1 MAEKKIRSKSAEIA
15 HSRKIAEHGESIWGW
30 STAAGRRRAERRAA
44 LLVEL
49 SALTSQQRV
58 LELGCGTGIF
68 TDKLAGCG
76 AYLTAVDISAEL
88 LSWAQRR
95 LNGVKNATLVL
106 ADGESLPFHD
116 EMFDAVVGSSIL
128 HHLPLKSSLTE
139 IRRILRPGGKLAF
152 AEPNMMNPQILIQ
165 KNVPVVKRW
174 LGDSPDES
182 AFIRW
187 RLKRKLLSVGF
198 ENIVIKPYD
207 FLHPL
212 TPGLAVPLVD
222 QMGRL
227 AEKIPILRQIAGS
240 LIIGASRR

>member
-1 MAEKKIRSKSAEIA
+1 
-15 HSRKIAEHGESIWGW
+15 
-30 STAAGRRRAERRAA
+30 
-44 LLVEL
+44 
-49 SALTSQQRV
+49 
-58 LELGCGTGIF
+58 
-68 TDKLAGCG
+68 
-76 AYLTAVDISAEL
+76 
-88 LSWAQRR
+88 
-95 LNGVKNATLVL
+95 
-106 ADGESLPFHD
+106 
-116 EMFDAVVGSSIL
+116 MFDAVVGSSIL

-187 RLKRKLLSVGF
+187 RLKRKLLSLGF